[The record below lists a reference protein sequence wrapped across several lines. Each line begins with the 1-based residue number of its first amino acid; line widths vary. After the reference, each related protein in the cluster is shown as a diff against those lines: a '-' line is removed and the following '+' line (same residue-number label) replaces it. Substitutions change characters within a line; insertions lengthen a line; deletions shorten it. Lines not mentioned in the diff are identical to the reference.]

1 MRNLHTAELDQVAG
15 GDSVESNLGAGLAYV
30 IHGVTS
36 EEAQTLGLA
45 SPMGW
50 FIGAALHYAT
60 TH

>member
-1 MRNLHTAELDQVAG
+1 MRNLDTTELTQVAAG
-15 GDSVESNLGAGLAYV
+15 GSVESNLGAGLAYV
-30 IHGVTS
+30 LHGITS

-50 FIGAALHYAT
+50 FLGAAVHYGT

>member
-1 MRNLHTAELDQVAG
+1 MRNLDTTELTQVAAG
-15 GDSVESNLGAGLAYV
+15 GSVESNLGAGLAYV
-30 IHGVTS
+30 LHGVTS

-50 FIGAALHYAT
+50 FIGAAVHYAT